1 MAGRTA
7 TSKTGTGIV
16 IWFDPKARCGFVKPD
31 VRGPDIFVT
40 LSTRKSARGFVT
52 GVRVRYE
59 FVVGGHGKTE
69 AAVLIERVIPRD
81 ST

>member
-59 FVVGGHGKTE
+59 FVVDGKTE